1 MVADSQSPYWT
12 ETTDP
17 FTPSCSGG
25 IPQKMDVIVV
35 GGGLTGISAA
45 YHLSRAGR
53 QVMVLEA
60 FNVGSGASG
69 RNGGQALNGWPLDMI
84 EIRERYGND
93 TAQVL
98 WHFSNEALSRFVQI
112 ASDEA
117 IECDLQQVGHLDAA
131 GTESDVLRL
140 HEEQRVLAALGKKTE
155 WWSKGEIQD
164 RVGTSMYLGGIY
176 DITCYQ
182 VHPLKFVQGLA
193 KAAERRGAKIFCF
206 SPVIAIDREPTGY
219 RVRGQEFVTH
229 AKEVILA
236 TNGYVPSFAH
246 WVRSQLWSVASRV
259 VVTAPQAGL
268 IPETMP
274 TVSDSSTEYHY
285 FRLVEHGRLLFGARP
300 PILPKIARMFPQ
312 MAKIPSEFEWEG
324 RVAISWDG
332 LPHFGRTPD
341 GYWFAAGYTGHGV
354 VLSTALGQLIAESIA
369 GKPLERSLA
378 NALGSTMKRRPFSR
392 RWRVLRQSDSPC
404 R

>member
-1 MVADSQSPYWT
+1 MVAVSQSPYWIK
-12 ETTDP
+12 TTDP
-17 FTPSCSGG
+17 FAPSCSGG

-60 FNVGSGASG
+60 FDVGSGASG
-69 RNGGQALNGWPLDMI
+69 RNGGQVLNGWPLDMR

-98 WHFSNEALSRFVQI
+98 WHFSDEALSRFVQI
-112 ASDEA
+112 ASGEA
-117 IECDLQQVGHLDAA
+117 IVCDLQQVGHLDGAWA
-131 GTESDVLRL
+131 ESDVLRL
-140 HEEQRVLAALGKKTE
+140 KEEQRILAELGKKTE
-155 WWSKGEIQD
+155 WWSKGEIRD
-164 RVGTSMYLGGIY
+164 HVGTSMYLGGIY
-176 DITCYQ
+176 DIACYQ

-193 KAAERRGAKIFCF
+193 KAAERRGTQIFCF
-206 SPVIAIDREPTGY
+206 SPVTAIDRERTGY
-219 RVRGQEFVTH
+219 QVRGSGFVSH
-229 AKEVILA
+229 ANEVILA

-259 VVTAPQAGL
+259 VVTAPQTGL
-268 IPETMP
+268 LPEKMP

-285 FRLVEHGRLLFGARP
+285 FRLMEHGRLLFGGRP

-312 MAKIPSEFEWEG
+312 MVQVPTEFEWEG

-332 LPHFGRTPD
+332 LPHFGRAPG
-341 GYWFAAGYTGHGV
+341 GYWFAAGYTGHGI
-354 VLSTALGQLIAESIA
+354 VLSTALGQLIAEAIS
-369 GKPLERSLA
+369 GKPLEKSLA
-378 NALGSTMKRRPFSR
+378 NTLGPSNMKRRPFSR
-392 RWRVLRQSDSPC
+392 RWRAFR
-404 R
+404 